1 VSEFTH
7 LVAQHGYVALFAL
20 LIFGIVGLPIPED
33 TLLIFAGVLVYRGHL
48 ELAPTLAA
56 ASLGSACGISVSYGI
71 GRSVGLLLTKRFGR
85 WLLVTPERVSMVQ
98 GWFER
103 AGHWSLLWGYFLPGV
118 RHLTALV
125 AGAAKLRFGD
135 FALFAYAGACLWS
148 FSFISL
154 GVLAGRGWSRVSS
167 EIHHDLVIASAVLV
181 GLAIVGVI
189 VRAVVIARHR

>member
-1 VSEFTH
+1 MNTFTH
-7 LVAQHGYVALFAL
+7 LVVQHGYVALFGL

-48 ELAPTLAA
+48 QLAPTLAA
-56 ASLGSACGISVSYGI
+56 ASLGSACGISVSYSV
-71 GRSVGLLLTKRFGR
+71 GRSVGLLLTRRFGR
-85 WLLVTPERVSMVQ
+85 WLLVTPERVAVVE

-135 FALFAYAGACLWS
+135 FALFAYAGAFLWS

-167 EIHHDLVIASAVLV
+167 EVHHDLAIASAVLV
-181 GLAIVGVI
+181 GVAILGFV
-189 VRAVVIARHR
+189 VRKVVMARK